1 MSLTSVIPDV
11 HGRDDLLSEVLVGIT
26 ARSGGEAGIIVTI
39 GDYIDKGP
47 QSKQVIDRLLP
58 GIAER

>member
-1 MSLTSVIPDV
+1 MSLTFVIPDI

-47 QSKQVIDRLLP
+47 QSKQDIDRLLP
-58 GIAER
+58 GTAER

>member
-1 MSLTSVIPDV
+1 MSLTFVIPDI